1 MVNESKSSIEA
12 TFDNYGKLFSALFV
26 DITHI
31 GIVIFV
37 ILCILNLINKD
48 PDVLYPIDKS
58 STYYVSSKHDC
69 DLNTVMAGPNSFCKP
84 LSKSPSNTEPTGW
97 FSKYFINYANN
108 IGYLNG
114 GSMSMFWLWVFF
126 LLYEMEYFVNSWI
139 NTAHKISKSF
149 MDTTIVRFVTIFIGI
164 HFITLAK
171 DKYVSPFL
179 LRLFKMDRRKK
190 PKGKSKYDYIKNM
203 LLDLPINLFISLF
216 CIVFLVF
223 VFLMIPSIFGFIFV
237 LLKSL
242 SMNMSIQVNVLSFF
256 TLYLCFKTLKT
267 FISFMYGQFDPKTIR
282 KKRKKAKKNKG

>member
-1 MVNESKSSIEA
+1 MVNESNSSIEA

-48 PDVLYPIDKS
+48 PDVLYPTDKS
-58 STYYVSSKHDC
+58 SSYYVSSKHNC
-69 DLNTVMAGPNSFCKP
+69 DLNTIMANTTNFCKP
-84 LSKSPSNTEPTGW
+84 LPTRPLNAEPTGW
-97 FSKYFINYANN
+97 FSKYFINYATN
-108 IGYLNG
+108 IGYING
-114 GSMSMFWLWVFF
+114 GSMSMFWLWVFY
-126 LLYEMEYFVNSWI
+126 LLYEMEYFVNFWI

-149 MDTTIVRFVTIFIGI
+149 MDTTIIRLVTIFIGI

-190 PKGKSKYDYIKNM
+190 HKGIIKQTDYIKNL

-242 SMNMSIQVNVLSFF
+242 SMNISIQVNVLSFF

-282 KKRKKAKKNKG
+282 TKRKKAKK